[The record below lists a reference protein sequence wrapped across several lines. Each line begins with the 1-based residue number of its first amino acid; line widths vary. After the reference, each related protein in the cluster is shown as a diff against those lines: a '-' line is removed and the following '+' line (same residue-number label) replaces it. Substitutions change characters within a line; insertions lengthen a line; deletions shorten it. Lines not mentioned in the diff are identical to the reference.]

1 MKVLVDMNL
10 SPRWAAELRSK
21 GLESI
26 HWQSVG
32 AANASDEEVLA
43 WCAAHGHVLF
53 THDLDFGAILAS
65 AKGRGPSVVQLRVEN
80 VLPEAWLQ
88 QVVEALRQTEG
99 DLARG
104 ALVTIEPARHRVRLL
119 PLTGGGDGDQ

>member
-1 MKVLVDMNL
+1 MKILVDMNL
-10 SPRWAAELRSK
+10 SPRWATELRSQ

-26 HWQSVG
+26 HWQNIG

-53 THDLDFGAILAS
+53 THDLDFGAILAAS
-65 AKGRGPSVVQLRVEN
+65 KGLNPSVVQLRAES
-80 VLPEAWLQ
+80 VLPEAFLQ
-88 QVVEALRQTEG
+88 HVMDALRQAES
-99 DLARG
+99 DLTQG

-119 PLTGGGDGDQ
+119 PLTPR